1 MRRRWKILLAISAL
15 LVGTAI
21 YYRAPLTDTYYQVT
35 KKERSWVKRSSPL
48 REPLEDVWHQW
59 KNGDLSHTE
68 AVKLIEKT
76 IAEELPAGSSDEE
89 IRDHVRKHFKSPEF
103 GAYGARIETA
113 YWIDCYGTTAP
124 MDMEVLQLWYISYK
138 DKFLG
143 AELHLAVP
151 KGQDLRKISLR
162 SSDGDIDHR
171 VPYPGETIR
180 AAQDAGKE
188 SHI

>member
-1 MRRRWKILLAISAL
+1 MIGVTAL

-21 YYRAPLTDTYYQVT
+21 YYREPLTDTYYQIT
-35 KKERSWVKRSSPL
+35 EQERNWVKGSSPL

-59 KNGDLSHTE
+59 RGGDLTQTE

-76 IAEELPAGSSDEE
+76 IADELPSGSSEEE
-89 IRDHVRKHFKSPEF
+89 IRDHIRKHFKNPGF

-113 YWIDCYGTTAP
+113 YWIDCYGTTAF
-124 MDMEVLQLWYISYK
+124 MDMEVLQLWYISHK

-143 AELHLAVP
+143 AELHMAVP

-162 SSDGDIDHR
+162 SSNGDTDHR
-171 VPYPGETIR
+171 VSYPGRTTQAE
-180 AAQDAGKE
+180 QDAALGVKPSE
-188 SHI
+188 